1 MPSHPWPT
9 NAGLASR
16 LLGSRPQKLFRCR
29 PLLFTSPSGA
39 HLLPL
44 TSLRLPPSR
53 IRCRPFDNTTSPSPV
68 YGSKYSTGHTCLS
81 ICFFIN
87 CFLKL
92 FSQLLFINF
101 TSLLVPS
108 RSAPSSSPPAVRD
121 QFLRIFQVIDHRFHL
136 FLCYN
141 FISYGKMLS
150 VSF

>member
-1 MPSHPWPT
+1 MPSHPWPS

-92 FSQLLFINF
+92 FSTALHHLHQPACSQPVSPQLK
-101 TSLLVPS
+101 
-108 RSAPSSSPPAVRD
+108 PPAVRD
-121 QFLRIFQVIDHRFHL
+121 QLLCIFQVIDHRFHL